1 MERFENLKIC
11 KLLEEEMD
19 SLKNIRPE
27 ILSMG
32 AYHVADAS
40 GLIKLD
46 AMENPYTL
54 PDDLKAQL
62 AQELAQLALNR
73 YPIPTYTAL
82 KDELRRYAQ
91 IPTDKDIILGN
102 GSDELIAMLSQAIAK
117 KDAQLSDA
125 VTVLAPAPSFVM
137 YKLSGVLNHLN
148 VVEIPLNADDFS
160 LDVAA
165 FVAAIEQHQPAL
177 VYLPFP
183 NNPTGNLFDESGMRR
198 VIAAARDSIVVVD
211 EAYQPF
217 AQTTW
222 MSALGEF
229 DRLLVMRTVSK
240 LGLAGIRLGYMV
252 GSAALISELDKVR
265 PPYNV
270 NVLTETVATF
280 VLRHADILDEQAA
293 AIRAERANVCAALA
307 QLSGVRVF
315 DTAANFVLVRLPESV
330 TADEVFA
337 GMKARGVLV
346 KNMSA
351 AHPLLRNCLRITI
364 STPQENA
371 AMLAALQGSL

>member
-1 MERFENLKIC
+1 MNSNFL
-11 KLLEEEMD
+11 D
-19 SLKNIRPE
+19 NIRPE
-27 ILSMG
+27 IRSMG
-32 AYHVADAS
+32 AYHVADAT

-62 AQELAQLALNR
+62 AQALAQVTMNR
-73 YPIPTYTAL
+73 YPIPTYMAL

-91 IPTDKDIILGN
+91 IPADKEILLGN
-102 GSDELIAMLSQAIAK
+102 GSDELIAIISQAIAK
-117 KDAQLSDA
+117 RDEV

-137 YKLSGVLNHLN
+137 YKISGVFNHLN

-160 LDVAA
+160 LDVDA
-165 FVAAIEQHQPAL
+165 FVAAIEAHRPA
-177 VYLPFP
+177 VVSLPFP
-183 NNPTGNLFDESGMRR
+183 NNPSGKLFDVSAMRR
-198 VIAAARDSIVVVD
+198 VVAAARDSIVVVD

-222 MSALGEF
+222 MSALAEF
-229 DRLLVMRTVSK
+229 DHLLVMRTVSK
-240 LGLAGIRLGYMV
+240 LGLAGIRLGYMA

-270 NVLTETVATF
+270 NVLTETAATF
-280 VLRHADILDEQAA
+280 VLRHAAVLSEQAA

-307 QLSGVRVF
+307 NLPQLRVYE
-315 DTAANFVLVRLPESV
+315 TAATFVLVRL
-330 TADEVFA
+330 ADELSADAVFA
-337 GMKARGVLV
+337 GMKARGVLI

-351 AHPLLRNCLRITI
+351 AHPLLHNCLRITI
-364 STPQENA
+364 STPEENA
-371 AMLAALQGSL
+371 AMLAALQTSV

>member
-1 MERFENLKIC
+1 MSA
-11 KLLEEEMD
+11 LLFP
-19 SLKNIRPE
+19 IRPE
-27 ILSMG
+27 IRSMG
-32 AYHVADAS
+32 AYHVADAT

-62 AQELAQLALNR
+62 AQAFAQVAMNR

-91 IPTDKDIILGN
+91 IPADKEILLGN
-102 GSDELIAMLSQAIAK
+102 GSDELIAILSQAIAK
-117 KDAQLSDA
+117 QGET

-137 YKLSGVLNHLN
+137 YKLSGVFNHLN

-160 LDVAA
+160 LDAEA
-165 FVAAIEQHQPAL
+165 FITAIEQHHPAL

-183 NNPTGNLFDESGMRR
+183 NNPTGNLFDESVMRR
-198 VIAAARDSIVVVD
+198 VVAAARDSIVVVD

-217 AQTTW
+217 AQATW
-222 MSALGEF
+222 MSALAEF
-229 DRLLVMRTVSK
+229 ENLLVMRTVSK
-240 LGLAGIRLGYMV
+240 LGLAGIRLGYMA

-270 NVLTETVATF
+270 NVLTETAATF
-280 VLRHADILDEQAA
+280 VLRHADVLGEQAA
-293 AIRAERANVCAALA
+293 AIRAERVSVCAALA
-307 QLSGVRVF
+307 KLPQLRVYE
-315 DTAANFVLVRLPESV
+315 TAANFVLVRLHDSLS
-330 TADEVFA
+330 ADEVFA
-337 GMKARGVLV
+337 GMKARGVLI

-351 AHPLLRNCLRITI
+351 AHPLLHNCLRITI
-364 STPQENA
+364 STPEENA
-371 AMLAALQGSL
+371 AMLAALSASIADHL

>member
-1 MERFENLKIC
+1 MSQNKI
-11 KLLEEEMD
+11 L
-19 SLKNIRPE
+19 SNIRPE
-27 ILSMG
+27 IRSMG
-32 AYHVADAS
+32 AYHVADAT

-62 AQELAQLALNR
+62 AHELAQVAMNR

-91 IPTDKDIILGN
+91 VPADKEILLGN
-102 GSDELIAMLSQAIAK
+102 GSDELIAILSQAIAK
-117 KDAQLSDA
+117 QGET

-137 YKLSGVLNHLN
+137 YKLSGVFNHLN

-160 LDVAA
+160 LDAAA
-165 FVAAIEQHQPAL
+165 FIAAIEQHHPAL

-183 NNPTGNLFDESGMRR
+183 NNPTANLFDESAMRR
-198 VIAAARDSIVVVD
+198 VVAAARDSIVVVD

-217 AQTTW
+217 AQATW
-222 MSALGEF
+222 MSALAEF
-229 DRLLVMRTVSK
+229 ENLLVMRTVSK
-240 LGLAGIRLGYMV
+240 LGLAGIRLGYMA
-252 GSAALISELDKVR
+252 GDSALISELDKVR

-280 VLRHADILDEQAA
+280 VLRHADVLSEQAA
-293 AIRAERANVCAALA
+293 AIRAERATVCAALA
-307 QLSGVRVF
+307 KLPQLRVYE
-315 DTAANFVLVRLPESV
+315 TAANFVLVRLDD
-330 TADEVFA
+330 TLNADQVFA
-337 GMKARGVLV
+337 GMKARGVLI

-351 AHPLLRNCLRITI
+351 AHPLLHNCLRITI

-371 AMLAALQGSL
+371 AMLAALFASLSV

>member
-1 MERFENLKIC
+1 MPRNYL
-11 KLLEEEMD
+11 
-19 SLKNIRPE
+19 SHIRPE
-27 ILSMG
+27 IRAMG
-32 AYHVADAS
+32 AYHIADAS
-40 GLIKLD
+40 GLVKLD

-54 PDDLKAQL
+54 PDELKAQL

-91 IPTDKDIILGN
+91 IPADKEILLGN

-117 KDAQLSDA
+117 KGAQLSDA

-229 DRLLVMRTVSK
+229 DHLLVMRTVSK
-240 LGLAGIRLGYMV
+240 LGLAGIRLGYMA

-293 AIRAERANVCAALA
+293 AIRAERANVCAALT

-315 DTAANFVLVRLPESV
+315 ETAANFVLVRLPESV
-330 TADEVFA
+330 TADAVFA

-371 AMLAALQGSL
+371 AMLAALQGSLSALR

>member
-1 MERFENLKIC
+1 MMTNLDC
-11 KLLEEEMD
+11 FTL
-19 SLKNIRPE
+19 SRIRPE
-27 ILSMG
+27 IRSMG
-32 AYHVADAS
+32 AYHVADAT

-62 AQELAQLALNR
+62 AQALAQVAMNR

-91 IPTDKDIILGN
+91 IPADKEILLGN
-102 GSDELIAMLSQAIAK
+102 GSDELIAILSQAIAK
-117 KDAQLSDA
+117 QGET

-137 YKLSGVLNHLN
+137 YKLSGVFNHLN

-160 LDVAA
+160 LDADA
-165 FVAAIEQHQPAL
+165 FIAAIEQHHPAL

-183 NNPTGNLFDESGMRR
+183 NNPTGNLFDESAMRR

-217 AQTTW
+217 AQATW
-222 MSALGEF
+222 MSALAEF
-229 DRLLVMRTVSK
+229 ENLLVMRTVSK
-240 LGLAGIRLGYMV
+240 LGLAGIRLGYMA

-270 NVLTETVATF
+270 NVLTETAATF
-280 VLRHADILDEQAA
+280 VLRHADVLGEQAA
-293 AIRAERANVCAALA
+293 AIRAERATVCAELA
-307 QLSGVRVF
+307 KLPQLRVYE
-315 DTAANFVLVRLPESV
+315 TAANFVLVRLDDSLN
-330 TADEVFA
+330 ADEVFA
-337 GMKARGVLV
+337 GMKARGVLI

-364 STPQENA
+364 STPEENA
-371 AMLAALQGSL
+371 AMLAALQASL

>member
-1 MERFENLKIC
+1 MKKGFL
-11 KLLEEEMD
+11 
-19 SLKNIRPE
+19 SHIRPE
-27 ILSMG
+27 IRSMG
-32 AYHVADAS
+32 AYHVPDAS

-62 AQELAQLALNR
+62 AQELAQVAMNR
-73 YPIPTYTAL
+73 YPVPSYTAL

-91 IPTDKDIILGN
+91 IPADKAILLGN
-102 GSDELIAMLSQAIAK
+102 GSDELIAILSQAIAK
-117 KDAQLSDA
+117 RDEV

-137 YKLSGVLNHLN
+137 YKLSGVFNHLN

-183 NNPTGNLFDESGMRR
+183 NNPTGNLFDESAMRA
-198 VIAAARDSIVVVD
+198 VLAAAADAIVVVD

-217 AQTTW
+217 AETTW
-222 MSALGEF
+222 MSALSEF
-229 DRLLVMRTVSK
+229 ENLLVMRTVSK
-240 LGLAGIRLGYMV
+240 LGLAGIRLGYMA

-270 NVLTETVATF
+270 NVLTEAAATF
-280 VLRHADILDEQAA
+280 VLRHADVLGEQAA
-293 AIRAERANVCAALA
+293 LIRAERTNVCAALA
-307 QLSGVRVF
+307 ELTGVQVYE
-315 DTAANFVLVRLPESV
+315 TAANFVLVRLPESV
-330 TADEVFA
+330 TADAVFA
-337 GMKARGVLV
+337 GMKARGVLI
-346 KNMSA
+346 KNMSS
-351 AHPLLRNCLRITI
+351 AHPMLRNCLRITI
-364 STPQENA
+364 STPEENA
-371 AMLAALQGSL
+371 AMLAALQGSLSAVC

>member
-1 MERFENLKIC
+1 MNFLG
-11 KLLEEEMD
+11 
-19 SLKNIRPE
+19 SIRPE
-27 ILSMG
+27 IRSMG
-32 AYHVADAS
+32 AYHVADAT

-62 AQELAQLALNR
+62 AQELAQVAMNR
-73 YPIPTYTAL
+73 YPIPAYTVL

-91 IPTDKDIILGN
+91 IPADKEILLGN
-102 GSDELIAMLSQAIAK
+102 GSDELIAILSQAIAK
-117 KDAQLSDA
+117 QRET

-137 YKLSGVLNHLN
+137 YKLSGVFNHLN
-148 VVEIPLNADDFS
+148 VVEIPLNTDDFS
-160 LDVAA
+160 LDADA
-165 FVAAIEQHQPAL
+165 FIAAIEQHHPAL

-183 NNPTGNLFDESGMRR
+183 NNPTGNLFDESAMRR

-217 AQTTW
+217 AQVTW
-222 MSALGEF
+222 MSALAEF
-229 DRLLVMRTVSK
+229 ENLLVMRTVSK
-240 LGLAGIRLGYMV
+240 LGLAGIRLGYMA

-270 NVLTETVATF
+270 NVLTETAATF
-280 VLRHADILDEQAA
+280 VLRHADVLGEQAA
-293 AIRAERANVCAALA
+293 AIRAERATVCAELA
-307 QLSGVRVF
+307 KLPQLRVYE
-315 DTAANFVLVRLPESV
+315 TAANFVLVRLDDSLN
-330 TADEVFA
+330 ADEVFA
-337 GMKARGVLV
+337 GMKARGVLI

-364 STPQENA
+364 STPEENA
-371 AMLAALQGSL
+371 AMLAALQASL

>member
-1 MERFENLKIC
+1 MKKGFL
-11 KLLEEEMD
+11 
-19 SLKNIRPE
+19 SHIRPE
-27 ILSMG
+27 IRSMG
-32 AYHVADAS
+32 AYHVPDAT
-40 GLIKLD
+40 GLVKLD

-73 YPIPTYTAL
+73 YPIPTYSAL

-102 GSDELIAMLSQAIAK
+102 GSDELIAILSQAIAK
-117 KDAQLSDA
+117 RDEV

-137 YKLSGVLNHLN
+137 YKLSGVFNHLN
-148 VVEIPLNADDFS
+148 VVEIPLNAADFS

-222 MSALGEF
+222 MSALCEF
-229 DRLLVMRTVSK
+229 DHLLVMRTVSK
-240 LGLAGIRLGYMV
+240 LGLAGIRLGYMA

-280 VLRHADILDEQAA
+280 VLRHAGILDEQAA

-307 QLSGVRVF
+307 QLSGVRVYE
-315 DTAANFVLVRLPESV
+315 TAANFVLVRLPESV
-330 TADEVFA
+330 TADAVFA
-337 GMKARGVLV
+337 GMKARGVLI
-346 KNMSA
+346 KNMSS
-351 AHPLLRNCLRITI
+351 AHPMLRNCLRITI

-371 AMLAALQGSL
+371 AMLAALQGSLSALR

>member
-1 MERFENLKIC
+1 MVT
-11 KLLEEEMD
+11 
-19 SLKNIRPE
+19 KNMNQEYLYSIRPE
-27 ILSMG
+27 IRSMG
-32 AYHVADAS
+32 AYHVADAT

-62 AQELAQLALNR
+62 AQELAQVAMNR

-91 IPTDKDIILGN
+91 IPADKEILLGN
-102 GSDELIAMLSQAIAK
+102 GSDELISILSQAIAK
-117 KDAQLSDA
+117 KGAQLSDA

-137 YKLSGVLNHLN
+137 YKLSGVFNHLN

-160 LDVAA
+160 LDAEA
-165 FVAAIEQHQPAL
+165 FIAAIEQHHPAL

-183 NNPTGNLFDESGMRR
+183 NNPTANLFDESAMRR
-198 VIAAARDSIVVVD
+198 VVAAARDSIVVVD

-217 AQTTW
+217 AQATW
-222 MSALGEF
+222 MSALAEF
-229 DRLLVMRTVSK
+229 ENLLVMRTVSK
-240 LGLAGIRLGYMV
+240 LGLAGIRLGYMA

-270 NVLTETVATF
+270 NVLTETAATF
-280 VLRHADILDEQAA
+280 VLRHADVLSEQAA
-293 AIRAERANVCAALA
+293 AIRAERATVCAALA
-307 QLSGVRVF
+307 KLPQLRVYE
-315 DTAANFVLVRLPESV
+315 TAANFVLVRLNDSLS
-330 TADEVFA
+330 ADEVFA
-337 GMKARGVLV
+337 GVKARGVLI
-346 KNMSA
+346 KNMSS

-364 STPQENA
+364 STPAENA
-371 AMLAALQGSL
+371 AMLAALSASIADHL

>member
-1 MERFENLKIC
+1 MNN
-11 KLLEEEMD
+11 
-19 SLKNIRPE
+19 SLCCIRPE
-27 ILSMG
+27 IRSMG
-32 AYHVADAS
+32 AYHVADAT

-62 AQELAQLALNR
+62 AQELAQVAMNR

-91 IPTDKDIILGN
+91 IPADKEILLGN
-102 GSDELIAMLSQAIAK
+102 GSDELIAILSQAIAK
-117 KDAQLSDA
+117 KGAQLSDA

-137 YKLSGVLNHLN
+137 YKISGVFNHLN
-148 VVEIPLNADDFS
+148 VVEIPLNTDDFS
-160 LDVAA
+160 LDADA
-165 FVAAIEQHQPAL
+165 FIAAIEQHDPAL

-183 NNPTGNLFDESGMRR
+183 NNPTANLFDESAMRR
-198 VIAAARDSIVVVD
+198 VVAAASDSIVVVD

-217 AQTTW
+217 AQTSW
-222 MSALGEF
+222 MSALTEF
-229 DRLLVMRTVSK
+229 EHLLVMRTVSK
-240 LGLAGIRLGYMV
+240 LGLAGIRLGYMA

-270 NVLTETVATF
+270 NVLTETAATF
-280 VLRHADILDEQAA
+280 VLRHADVLDEQAA
-293 AIRAERANVCAALA
+293 AIRAERAMVCAELA
-307 QLSGVRVF
+307 KLPRLRVYE
-315 DTAANFVLVRLPESV
+315 TAANFVLVRLDDSLS
-330 TADEVFA
+330 ADEVFA
-337 GMKARGVLV
+337 GMKARGVLI

-351 AHPLLRNCLRITI
+351 AHPLLHNCLRITI

-371 AMLAALQGSL
+371 AMLAALFASLSV

>member
-1 MERFENLKIC
+1 MS
-11 KLLEEEMD
+11 MHS
-19 SLKNIRPE
+19 SLNNIRPE
-27 ILSMG
+27 IRSIG
-32 AYHVADAS
+32 AYHVADAT

-62 AQELAQLALNR
+62 AQALAQVAMNR

-91 IPTDKDIILGN
+91 IPADKEILLGN
-102 GSDELIAMLSQAIAK
+102 GSDELIAILSQAIAK
-117 KDAQLSDA
+117 KGAQLSDA

-137 YKLSGVLNHLN
+137 YKISGVFNHLN
-148 VVEIPLNADDFS
+148 VVEIPLNTDDFS
-160 LDVAA
+160 LDADA
-165 FVAAIEQHQPAL
+165 FIAAIEQHHPAL

-183 NNPTGNLFDESGMRR
+183 NNPTGNLFDESAMRR
-198 VIAAARDSIVVVD
+198 VIAAAGDSIVVVD

-217 AQTTW
+217 AQTSW
-222 MSALGEF
+222 MSALTEF
-229 DRLLVMRTVSK
+229 EHLLVMRTVSK
-240 LGLAGIRLGYMV
+240 LGLAGIRLGYMA

-270 NVLTETVATF
+270 NVLTETAATF
-280 VLRHADILDEQAA
+280 VLRHADVLGEQAA
-293 AIRAERANVCAALA
+293 AIRAERAMVCAELA
-307 QLSGVRVF
+307 KQPQLRVYE
-315 DTAANFVLVRLPESV
+315 TAANFVLVRLDD
-330 TADEVFA
+330 TLNADQVFA
-337 GMKARGVLV
+337 GMKARGVLI

-351 AHPLLRNCLRITI
+351 AHPLLHNCLRITI

-371 AMLAALQGSL
+371 AMLAALFASLSV